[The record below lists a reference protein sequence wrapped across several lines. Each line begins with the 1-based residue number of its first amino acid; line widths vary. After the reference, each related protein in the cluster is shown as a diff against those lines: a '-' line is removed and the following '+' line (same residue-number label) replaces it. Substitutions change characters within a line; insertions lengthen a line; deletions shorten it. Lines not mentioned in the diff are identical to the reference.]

1 VRQLPELSNP
11 PTAIHAND
19 MTGEVVTA
27 AGVTVA
33 VWSINGDCLAAVNM
47 SNISADTILSIT
59 SPHLSD
65 WMEASW
71 YVTGHQ
77 NGCIRL
83 WHMELDTNSKLDRKA
98 SASIAGLSDFKR
110 TRSRSYGSSG
120 SLSPT
125 TPDALKNS
133 ISISSGSGSSSSS
146 IGSPPEYQLV
156 LYKVLTWHKEPV
168 TALSL
173 GNDLKQLCSGDA
185 SGNLISWTLPDDGF
199 VQNPSLEI
207 EVSQH
212 HSVAP

>member
-1 VRQLPELSNP
+1 
-11 PTAIHAND
+11 
-19 MTGEVVTA
+19 
-27 AGVTVA
+27 
-33 VWSINGDCLAAVNM
+33 
-47 SNISADTILSIT
+47 
-59 SPHLSD
+59 
-65 WMEASW
+65 
-71 YVTGHQ
+71 
-77 NGCIRL
+77 
-83 WHMELDTNSKLDRKA
+83 
-98 SASIAGLSDFKR
+98 
-110 TRSRSYGSSG
+110 
-120 SLSPT
+120 
-125 TPDALKNS
+125 LKNS
-133 ISISSGSGSSSSS
+133 SSSGSGSSSSSSS